1 MAESFDLSAPWL
13 PTRHFE
19 LSISTQDEDDL
30 GGAQACKVYLV
41 HKDEWPCAD
50 AGKMSEDRIWNIY
63 LYKTVVGNW
72 YQEMWYFIGVM
83 IRAIHINVANPF
95 LKMYMVGSIIERF
108 RMEEALLC
116 ATCKLICLAA
126 HHYTEYWESACNDMI
141 AQLTLP
147 EDQSWFVQLGLQGR
161 SGVRGGD
168 PTAASA
174 HPRPA

>member
-1 MAESFDLSAPWL
+1 MPIPILDMAESFDLSAPWL

-108 RMEEALLC
+108 RMEEAQADGAQALVLS
-116 ATCKLICLAA
+116 K
-126 HHYTEYWESACNDMI
+126 I
-141 AQLTLP
+141 AVLSETVVSCIHSRTP
-147 EDQSWFVQLGLQGR
+147 C
-161 SGVRGGD
+161 
-168 PTAASA
+168 
-174 HPRPA
+174 